1 MLSVAS
7 RMPWSW
13 IELTLLGDASHA
25 PPLPAQLDGIVRVHF
40 VADDGLTCSDEAG
53 ALSVISELTTGI
65 RWQRPPCQWRRG
77 HQPGWPQGA
86 LGPRA
91 VDGRLDSVGRRNSVD
106 PAAEC
111 WR

>member
-53 ALSVISELTTGI
+53 ALSVISELTTG
-65 RWQRPPCQWRRG
+65 QHSLATPALPVAPG
-77 HQPGWPQGA
+77 KQPGWPH
-86 LGPRA
+86 
-91 VDGRLDSVGRRNSVD
+91 
-106 PAAEC
+106 
-111 WR
+111 